1 MAGCSV
7 GGGVAAELC
16 RVSEAG
22 VAAELSGGA
31 VRRVLPPAAGAWL
44 RHKYIGVHSGSLVE
58 LVSKTNIFLYR

>member
-1 MAGCSV
+1 
-7 GGGVAAELC
+7 
-16 RVSEAG
+16 VSEAG